1 MFGHSAFRILPH
13 FMVQGVEGLTITAL
27 QTRMLRKRDNH
38 MKKTILVALA
48 ATMAVGACTTDP
60 YTGEQKISNTV
71 GGATLGAL
79 AGAGVGLLAGGD
91 DRRNALIGA
100 GIGALAGGAVGSVM
114 DRNEAELRAQLQGT
128 GVSVTRVGDRIVL
141 NMPSDITFATDQ
153 DAVKSQFYPVL
164 NSVALVLRKYNQ
176 TIVDVYGY
184 TDSTGDDTYNYN
196 LSQRRALAVAN
207 YLSGQGVDSRRFAV
221 TGFGETRPI
230 ADNNSPA
237 GRAQNRRVEIQLS
250 PLT

>member
-1 MFGHSAFRILPH
+1 
-13 FMVQGVEGLTITAL
+13 
-27 QTRMLRKRDNH
+27 
-38 MKKTILVALA
+38 MKKTVLVALA
-48 ATMAVGACTTDP
+48 ATLAVTACTTTDP
-60 YTGEQKISNTV
+60 YTGEQKISNTA
-71 GGATLGAL
+71 GGAALGAL

-100 GIGALAGGAVGSVM
+100 GIGALAGGAIGNVM

-153 DAVKSQFYPVL
+153 DSVKPQFYPVL
-164 NSVALVLRKYNQ
+164 NSVGLVLKKFNQ

-196 LSQRRALAVAN
+196 LSQRRALAVAD

-221 TGFGETRPI
+221 TGFGETRPV
-230 ADNNSPA
+230 ADNGSPA

>member
-1 MFGHSAFRILPH
+1 
-13 FMVQGVEGLTITAL
+13 
-27 QTRMLRKRDNH
+27 
-38 MKKTILVALA
+38 MKKTVLVALA
-48 ATMAVGACTTDP
+48 ATLAVTACTTTDP
-60 YTGEQKISNTV
+60 YTGEQKVSNTA
-71 GGATLGAL
+71 GGAALGAL

-100 GIGALAGGAVGSVM
+100 GIGALAGGAIGNVM

-153 DAVKSQFYPVL
+153 DLVKPQFYPVL
-164 NSVALVLRKYNQ
+164 NSVGLVLKKFNQ

-196 LSQRRALAVAN
+196 LSQRRALAVAD
-207 YLSGQGVDSRRFAV
+207 YLSGRVSIPAAS
-221 TGFGETRPI
+221 P
-230 ADNNSPA
+230 SPA
-237 GRAQNRRVEIQLS
+237 SAKHGRSPTMATPPAAHRTAASRSSCRR
-250 PLT
+250 

>member
-1 MFGHSAFRILPH
+1 
-13 FMVQGVEGLTITAL
+13 MVQGVTGLAGPRCGTEFEERED
-27 QTRMLRKRDNH
+27 Q

-48 ATMAVGACTTDP
+48 ATMALGACTTDP
-60 YTGEQKISNTV
+60 YTGEQKVSNTV

-100 GIGALAGGAVGSVM
+100 GIGALAGGAIGNVM
-114 DRNEAELRAQLQGT
+114 DQNEAELRRQLQGT

-141 NMPSDITFATDQ
+141 NMPSDITFNTDQ
-153 DAVKSQFYPVL
+153 DAVKAQFYPVL
-164 NSVALVLRKYNQ
+164 NSVALVLKKFNR
-176 TIVDVYGY
+176 TLVDVYGH
-184 TDSTGDDTYNYN
+184 TDSTGGAQHNYD
-196 LSQRRALAVAN
+196 LSQRRALSVAN

-221 TGFGETRPI
+221 TGFGATRPI
-230 ADNNSPA
+230 ADNGTPE
-237 GRAQNRRVEIQLS
+237 GRALNRRVEIQLS

>member
-1 MFGHSAFRILPH
+1 
-13 FMVQGVEGLTITAL
+13 
-27 QTRMLRKRDNH
+27 
-38 MKKTILVALA
+38 MKKTVLVALA
-48 ATMAVGACTTDP
+48 ATMAVSACTTTDP
-60 YTGEQKISNTV
+60 YTGEQKVSNTA
-71 GGATLGAL
+71 GGAALGAL

-153 DAVKSQFYPVL
+153 DSVKPQFYPVL
-164 NSVALVLRKYNQ
+164 NSVGLVLKKFNQ
-176 TIVDVYGY
+176 TIVDVYGH
-184 TDSTGDDTYNYN
+184 TDFD
-196 LSQRRALAVAN
+196 RRRHLQLQPVAAPRAGGRQ
-207 YLSGQGVDSRRFAV
+207 LPVGAGRRFPPLRRHRLRRDAA
-221 TGFGETRPI
+221 GRRQQL
-230 ADNNSPA
+230 AA
-237 GRAQNRRVEIQLS
+237 GRALNRRVEIQLS

>member
-1 MFGHSAFRILPH
+1 
-13 FMVQGVEGLTITAL
+13 
-27 QTRMLRKRDNH
+27 
-38 MKKTILVALA
+38 MKKTVLVVLA
-48 ATMAVGACTTDP
+48 ATMALAACTTTDP
-60 YTGEQKISNTV
+60 YTGEQKVSNTA
-71 GGATLGAL
+71 GGAALGAL

-153 DAVKSQFYPVL
+153 DSVKSQFYPVL
-164 NSVALVLRKYNQ
+164 NSVGLVLKKYNQ
-176 TIVDVYGY
+176 TIVDVYGH

-207 YLSGQGVDSRRFAV
+207 YLSSQGVDSRRFAV

-230 ADNNSPA
+230 ADNSSPA